1 MEGLDR
7 KNEIQIIE
15 IRGELKLL
23 VQQLQTLKNNDLYH
37 LQKSVEGIQKV
48 LWAVGFLVLGQ
59 LGIAIRAAL
68 WG

>member
-37 LQKSVEGIQKV
+37 LQKSVESIQKV

>member
-59 LGIAIRAAL
+59 LGIAMRAAL

>member
-23 VQQLQTLKNNDLYH
+23 VQQLQTLKNNVLYH